1 MPQAL
6 PPPPAE
12 RFTPTPTL
20 SARQVAARAGV
31 DVELARRVWRALGM
45 PEAADDQVMFD
56 ARDAEALTA
65 LRGIL
70 ELGVPAEELLAIGRL
85 YGQAMSRIAD
95 AETRMFRER
104 VLAPAMAADGEPV
117 EERLR
122 PVVEALLDISA
133 RLLDQAHRRKLMMAL
148 DALSAE
154 GSTESLAA
162 GFADLVAFSRI
173 SDELAGEELGGLVEA
188 FEDLAV
194 NVCAEA
200 GARLVKVIGDGVMF
214 VSADPAR
221 VLAAATAIVAGASE
235 HSLLPDARAGLDFGG
250 AVPLGGDYFGRPVN
264 VAARIT
270 AYARPATVVL
280 SGEFRQALAD
290 GDLPM
295 SRIGKRRL
303 KGVGWVTL
311 FKLKQAG

>member
-1 MPQAL
+1 MPEA
-6 PPPPAE
+6 PAPPPAE
-12 RFTPTPTL
+12 RFTPAPTL
-20 SARQVAARAGV
+20 TASQVAARAGL
-31 DVELARRVWRALGM
+31 DLDLARRVWRALGM
-45 PEAADDQVMFD
+45 PEAGDDEVMFD
-56 ARDAEALTA
+56 DRDVQALTA

-70 ELGVPAEELLAIGRL
+70 ELGVPADELLAIGRL

-104 VLAPAMAADGEPV
+104 LLAPAMAHDGEPV

-133 RLLDQAHRRKLMMAL
+133 RLLDQTHRRKLMLAL
-148 DALSAE
+148 DALGAG
-154 GSTESLAA
+154 GSSESLAA

-173 SDELAGEELGGLVEA
+173 SEDLAAEELGGLVEA

-194 NVCAEA
+194 NVCADA

-214 VSADPAR
+214 VAVDPAR
-221 VLAAATAIVAGASE
+221 ALAAATDIVAGASE
-235 HSLLPDARAGLDFGG
+235 HPLLPEARAGLDFGQ
-250 AVPLGGDYFGRPVN
+250 AVALGGDYFGRPVN

-270 AYARPATVVL
+270 AYARADTVVL
-280 SGEFRQALAD
+280 SGEFLEALGD
-290 GDLPM
+290 GDLRV

-303 KGVGWVTL
+303 KGVGGVSL
-311 FKLKQAG
+311 FKVKEA

>member
-1 MPQAL
+1 MSQA
-6 PPPPAE
+6 PAPPPAE

-20 SARQVAARAGV
+20 SAQQVAARAGF
-31 DVELARRVWRALGM
+31 DLELARRVWRALGM
-45 PEAADDQVMFD
+45 PEAGDDEVLFEE
-56 ARDAEALTA
+56 RDAEALGA

-70 ELGVPAEELLAIGRL
+70 ELGVPVEELLAIARL

-95 AETRMFRER
+95 AETRMFLER
-104 VLAPAMAADGEPV
+104 VVAPAMVHDGAPV

-122 PVVEALLDISA
+122 PVVDALLDISA
-133 RLLDQAHRRKLMMAL
+133 QLLDRTHRRKLVMAL

-154 GSTESLAA
+154 GTTESLAA

-173 SDELAGEELGGLVEA
+173 SEDLPGEELGGLVEA

-194 NVCAEA
+194 NVCADA

-214 VSADPAR
+214 VASDPAR
-221 VLAAATAIVAGASE
+221 ALAAATAIVRGASA
-235 HSLLPDARAGLDFGG
+235 HPLLPQARAGLDFGE

-270 AYARPATVVL
+270 ALARPDTVVL
-280 SGEFRQALAD
+280 SGEFRGALGD
-290 GDLPM
+290 GDLRT

-303 KGVGWVTL
+303 KGVGWVSL
-311 FKLKQAG
+311 FKLKEA